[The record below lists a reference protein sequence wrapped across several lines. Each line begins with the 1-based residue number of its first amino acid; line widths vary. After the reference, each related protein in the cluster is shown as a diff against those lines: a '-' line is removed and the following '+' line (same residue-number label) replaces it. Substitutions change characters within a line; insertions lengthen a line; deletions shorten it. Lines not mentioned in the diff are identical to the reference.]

1 MNIKKSLQDIYI
13 VYLAKRL
20 KMAAKAIAVFNG
32 KIRGKVVFTEYIDLG
47 MVEIEVDLVGLTRNG
62 VHGFHIHKYGDM
74 SEGCAS
80 MCEHFNS
87 STRKPSVGVTQNT
100 SNSTDSLRS
109 SCELFNP
116 YNKKHGGPGSKHRH
130 LGDLGNIEADSY
142 GRVRTNIIDRG
153 IKLHGSRANIVGRGL
168 VIHANADDLGLGG
181 NEESLVTGNAGKRIA
196 CAVIGHA
203 RP

>member
-1 MNIKKSLQDIYI
+1 MNIKNSLQDIYI

-62 VHGFHIHKYGDM
+62 VHGFHIHKYGDI

-80 MCEHFNS
+80 MCEHY
-87 STRKPSVGVTQNT
+87 
-100 SNSTDSLRS
+100 
-109 SCELFNP
+109 NP

-142 GRVRTNIIDRG
+142 GRVRTIIIDRG